1 MGVTKDNCRWKTI
14 RKWNFYAYSYENFHW
29 VIKSIRGKERIVRVK
44 SCQISELVH
53 IFFVLSLFHIYLRWI
68 KMVNI
73 FADGFAQ
80 NVRFTG
86 RAHRILFVLHRHDV
100 RFHVLQQHFFQQ
112 FPVFYF
118 IKCHFISPFFCPK
131 CHLPN
136 WTYNFFFAK
145 KIFRYETL
153 YIFNFDNVDLISA
166 RANLTIANSFW
177 CEIKKKCTLHKMS
190 GSCIA
195 FVLWATGLLHGSNLS
210 SLKTQRS

>member
-1 MGVTKDNCRWKTI
+1 MGARITFGPTVKKQLLLEND
-14 RKWNFYAYSYENFHW
+14 RKWNFYAYSYENFHS
-29 VIKSIRGKERIVRVK
+29 VIKSIRGTENIVRVK

-118 IKCHFISPFFCPK
+118 IKCHFISPFFVRNVICRTE
-131 CHLPN
+131 HTIFL
-136 WTYNFFFAK
+136 FAK

-153 YIFNFDNVDLISA
+153 YIFNFDNID
-166 RANLTIANSFW
+166 
-177 CEIKKKCTLHKMS
+177 
-190 GSCIA
+190 
-195 FVLWATGLLHGSNLS
+195 
-210 SLKTQRS
+210 

>member
-1 MGVTKDNCRWKTI
+1 MGETKNNCRWKTI

-136 WTYNFFFAK
+136 WTYNFFLRK
-145 KIFRYETL
+145 KYFVTKLYTYSILITL
-153 YIFNFDNVDLISA
+153 I
-166 RANLTIANSFW
+166 
-177 CEIKKKCTLHKMS
+177 
-190 GSCIA
+190 
-195 FVLWATGLLHGSNLS
+195 
-210 SLKTQRS
+210 